1 MRKHLCFLVS
11 VKDAFLK
18 GLICMGRQGLP
29 HLDTDLAADLKK
41 KGGGKCRN
49 ASRFTESQ
57 TPTVTLL

>member
-41 KGGGKCRN
+41 KGGEGGDV
-49 ASRFTESQ
+49 EMH
-57 TPTVTLL
+57 PDLLSPKHQL

>member
-1 MRKHLCFLVS
+1 MRRHLCFLVS

-41 KGGGKCRN
+41 KGGGDV
-49 ASRFTESQ
+49 EMH
-57 TPTVTLL
+57 PDLLSPKHQL

>member
-1 MRKHLCFLVS
+1 MHLCFLVS

-41 KGGGKCRN
+41 KGGGGDV
-49 ASRFTESQ
+49 EMH
-57 TPTVTLL
+57 PDLLSPKHQL

>member
-1 MRKHLCFLVS
+1 
-11 VKDAFLK
+11 
-18 GLICMGRQGLP
+18 MGRQGLP

-41 KGGGKCRN
+41 KGGGGCRN

>member
-1 MRKHLCFLVS
+1 
-11 VKDAFLK
+11 
-18 GLICMGRQGLP
+18 MGRQELP

-41 KGGGKCRN
+41 KGGGRRCRN

>member
-1 MRKHLCFLVS
+1 
-11 VKDAFLK
+11 
-18 GLICMGRQGLP
+18 MGRQGLP

-41 KGGGKCRN
+41 KGGGGGRCRN

>member
-41 KGGGKCRN
+41 KGGDV
-49 ASRFTESQ
+49 EMH
-57 TPTVTLL
+57 PDLLSPKHQL